1 MKYTHR
7 LNAFKPTTT
16 WEVVDG
22 GLSWTDDKGGAG
34 EIPWAKIKSVRLRME
49 PSKAES
55 RRVALHV
62 YTPRDHAITNID
74 YRGPLTFNVQRD
86 EFRDFV
92 TAFHKGFPADTATV
106 FHKGSTRAAYIG
118 NILISLGLFAFIF
131 FLAPLLSL
139 TGVPSAGSI
148 LRIVTIIILIPILL
162 SMLIK
167 NKPATYDPDDIPM
180 EMLK

>member
-7 LNAFKPTTT
+7 LHAFKPTTT
-16 WEVVDG
+16 WEVVEDG
-22 GLSWTDDKGGAG
+22 LTWTDNKGGSG
-34 EIPWAKIKSVRLRME
+34 KIPQGKIKSVRLRME
-49 PSKAES
+49 PSRAET

-74 YRGPLTFNVQRD
+74 YRGPLSFNVQRD

-92 TAFHKGFPADTATV
+92 TAFHKSFPADTKTI
-106 FHKGSTRAAYIG
+106 FHKGSTHAAYIG
-118 NILISLGLFAFIF
+118 NILISLALFALIF

-139 TGVPSAGSI
+139 TGIPSAGSVV
-148 LRIVTIIILIPILL
+148 RIITIIILIPVLL

-180 EMLK
+180 DMLK